1 ITYTDFGNGVANRCE
16 DTLDF
21 GDGSKG
27 IAYRTNGAST
37 PCGCGAGV
45 YCGVLISTDQ
55 TYMVNKSTYTISHTY
70 AGPGNYRVRMFDPN
84 RNQGVINI
92 PNSVNQPFCLESYLV
107 INSFTGANS
116 SPTFSFDPTD
126 RACVQKCFYHNP
138 GAYDPDGDSL
148 SFEITESRGDGGA
161 PIPGYVYPDPGPG
174 GIFGIDALSGTVTW
188 CSPQLAGEYNI
199 AFVTKEWRKN
209 TSGIYKLVGYV
220 LRDMQVVVKACPD
233 VHSPDI
239 IVPTDTCVEA
249 GTLINKI
256 ITVKD
261 IDNEAV
267 TIVGSGGAF
276 NASSPAAA
284 LSPTTGLA
292 NPSYTTAFTWQTTCS
307 HIRQQPYISIL
318 KAEDQTSPPKLVYFK
333 NYNITVVPPSV
344 KNVSATP
351 IGTTIKITWA
361 FSTCNPSNNPLV
373 TYKIY
378 RKADCSPF
386 VYTPCEQGVTAASGY
401 TFIGQTLPSINSF
414 TDNNAGNGLVV
425 GTDYSYL
432 VVAVY
437 NDGSQSY
444 ASSQVCA
451 RLKRDVPVILN
462 VDILSTSASTGSVF
476 IRWVRPLKTSGNFD
490 TLVFP
495 GPYQF
500 NLKYRAGS
508 SNTFTTIFNSTQNML
523 YQLDTS
529 YIHQNVNT
537 VATDQ
542 EYMVEFIAGTVT
554 IGSSQKAT
562 SVFLSAAPGDRRINL
577 SWSSVTPWNNY
588 KYTVYRKDPGSSS
601 FVATATTS
609 LTHYKDS
616 VNIANRATYCY
627 KISSE
632 GKYSDTT
639 IYKPLLNNSQEV
651 CATAVD
657 NTPPCTPSISIVAD
671 CPAGYVN
678 VEWNDVTK
686 SCGDDVVKYLL
697 YKKETVDEDYVL
709 IATINTPSN
718 TSYTFDGLALI
729 NSCFAI
735 QAVDSSGNVS
745 PFSQDYCVDNCPEFE
760 LPNIVTLNNDGI
772 NDYFKAIKV
781 RQIKQI
787 DLYIYDRW
795 GNLVYKTTD
804 PYFKWNC
811 VSILTNKAVSEGTF
825 FYICDVYEPRVEG
838 VKKRNLKGYMQV
850 VK

>member
-1 ITYTDFGNGVANRCE
+1 
-16 DTLDF
+16 
-21 GDGSKG
+21 
-27 IAYRTNGAST
+27 
-37 PCGCGAGV
+37 
-45 YCGVLISTDQ
+45 
-55 TYMVNKSTYTISHTY
+55 
-70 AGPGNYRVRMFDPN
+70 
-84 RNQGVINI
+84 
-92 PNSVNQPFCLESYLV
+92 
-107 INSFTGANS
+107 
-116 SPTFSFDPTD
+116 
-126 RACVQKCFYHNP
+126 
-138 GAYDPDGDSL
+138 
-148 SFEITESRGDGGA
+148 
-161 PIPGYVYPDPGPG
+161 
-174 GIFGIDALSGTVTW
+174 
-188 CSPQLAGEYNI
+188 
-199 AFVTKEWRKN
+199 
-209 TSGIYKLVGYV
+209 
-220 LRDMQVVVKACPD
+220 
-233 VHSPDI
+233 
-239 IVPTDTCVEA
+239 
-249 GTLINKI
+249 
-256 ITVKD
+256 
-261 IDNEAV
+261 
-267 TIVGSGGAF
+267 
-276 NASSPAAA
+276 
-284 LSPTTGLA
+284 
-292 NPSYTTAFTWQTTCS
+292 
-307 HIRQQPYISIL
+307 
-318 KAEDQTSPPKLVYFK
+318 
-333 NYNITVVPPSV
+333 
-344 KNVSATP
+344 
-351 IGTTIKITWA
+351 
-361 FSTCNPSNNPLV
+361 
-373 TYKIY
+373 
-378 RKADCSPF
+378 
-386 VYTPCEQGVTAASGY
+386 
-401 TFIGQTLPSINSF
+401 
-414 TDNNAGNGLVV
+414 
-425 GTDYSYL
+425 
-432 VVAVY
+432 
-437 NDGSQSY
+437 
-444 ASSQVCA
+444 
-451 RLKRDVPVILN
+451 
-462 VDILSTSASTGSVF
+462 
-476 IRWVRPLKTSGNFD
+476 SGNFD

-627 KISSE
+627 KILSE